1 MKNIKEIN
9 ANNIILLGNK
19 KDLSEIRE
27 VEEDDIN
34 IFIKDNGNLK
44 YLEISSKNNEDID
57 EAFDKMIQILIK
69 DKTQNISENK
79 ESLNL
84 NPETEKKRKCCK

>member
-1 MKNIKEIN
+1 MKKADGIFLVFDLSQKSSFDNLKLWIDLLKYIKEIN

-34 IFIKDNGNLK
+34 IFIKNNGNLK

-57 EAFDKMIQILIK
+57 EAFDEMI
-69 DKTQNISENK
+69 
-79 ESLNL
+79 
-84 NPETEKKRKCCK
+84 